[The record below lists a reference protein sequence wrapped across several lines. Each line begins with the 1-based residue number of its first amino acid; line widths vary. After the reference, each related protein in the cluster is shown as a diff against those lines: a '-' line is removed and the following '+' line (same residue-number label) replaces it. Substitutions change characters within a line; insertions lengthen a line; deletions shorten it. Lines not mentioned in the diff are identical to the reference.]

1 MLSWYSRVF
10 IRNYAIISQGQSFIT
25 LLKRLHLNWPFH
37 PGRLGRCFVQQ
48 NARKA
53 CKNTASTLLK
63 TKKHP
68 HADAF
73 MIFQQC
79 SIFPGRRQPSI
90 FDDEKLNFCVR
101 YVYRWILFSIATGN
115 GIISS
120 LMLGITKVMIWLYF
134 LFWHLSIDFNQF
146 RLG

>member
-1 MLSWYSRVF
+1 MHYYFSRPKHFHLSHFLALSL
-10 IRNYAIISQGQSFIT
+10 ALS
-25 LLKRLHLNWPFH
+25 
-37 PGRLGRCFVQQ
+37 GRCFVQTK
-48 NARKA
+48 RTHSVLEH
-53 CKNTASTLLK
+53 CHCLFV

-68 HADAF
+68 RADAF
-73 MIFQQC
+73 LIFQQC

-120 LMLGITKVMIWLYF
+120 LMLGITEVV
-134 LFWHLSIDFNQF
+134 IDYTFFFDICQ
-146 RLG
+146 